1 MNKKNDLT
9 EFSQELMRQFSS
21 QAEKMESSSNI
32 STNEK
37 EQFAL
42 KVSSRIFTIVMQ
54 LTYEVYIEFLT
65 KKMVDEFNSITDINI
80 DNGGSYERKR

>member
-21 QAEKMESSSNI
+21 QAEKMESSSKI